1 MPLFQQQSTMDEDDV
16 RNGGNHMLEYFV
28 RLESANGKGDGISAK
43 NGKGS
48 EENAYRK
55 LKQLFSPF
63 VLRRTKNIVLQQM
76 MPPKV
81 NQNHY
86 TSFKTLK
93 IVYVSKT
100 MVQCNSLLIEDEES

>member
-1 MPLFQQQSTMDEDDV
+1 MPLFTQESTMDEDDA

-28 RLESANGKGDGISAK
+28 RLESANGKGSTSLSK
-43 NGKGS
+43 NDKGS

-63 VLRRTKNIVLQQM
+63 VLRRTKNTVLQQM

-81 NQNHY
+81 NRYH
-86 TSFKTLK
+86 
-93 IVYVSKT
+93 
-100 MVQCNSLLIEDEES
+100 